1 MWIVKLAEEG
11 LTRQQI
17 AYVVGIG
24 ERTLYRWLSRGRELY
39 IEWSVGSVIW
49 AEMNFNDQLL
59 FELYESVHEGTS
71 EREGE
76 FEVRLDAVRCEK

>member
-11 LTRQQI
+11 LTRRQI

-59 FELYESVHEGTS
+59 LELYESVHEGTS